1 MPHVITKLKLENFKG
16 IKKGEIELAPLTI
29 LIGPNNAGK
38 TTVLEALFLA
48 SNPLRKTP
56 YIAERDEL
64 RALEVVGEIHK
75 TLEHKG
81 FLFLFNYYLSDYAEI
96 TCWIKDSIHRIAF
109 VKRGMDLLVETNA
122 KVSSRSDGERDLYI
136 LAELYNF
143 TLQHSPIIYC
153 DKPIIENSVM
163 FHPLLYKLGVRY
175 IRYNWTP
182 LANAGVFMKVAE
194 DVSHLSA
201 EKYTDLTLEAFV
213 REELELNMYTRER
226 RRIRV
231 GDIGDGI
238 QSLVIY
244 KILVEGYSP
253 SIILWD
259 DIESHL
265 NPRILMYIADWVDD
279 MVSRDKK
286 QVVIS
291 THSLEAAELLAGAS
305 GHARIILMKLDKGL
319 LKTKVLSPDELEEL
333 RKLGVDV
340 RMAEGVLL

>member
-1 MPHVITKLKLENFKG
+1 MITKLKLENFKG

-29 LIGPNNAGK
+29 LLGPNNAGK
-38 TTVLEALFLA
+38 TTILEALFLA

-56 YIAERDEL
+56 YITERGEL
-64 RALEVVGEIHK
+64 RALKVVSEIHK

-81 FLFLFNYYLSDYAEI
+81 FLFLLNYYVSNYAEI
-96 TCWIKDSIHRIAF
+96 TCWIKDSIHKIAF
-109 VKRGMDLLVETNA
+109 VKRGMNLLVETNA
-122 KVSSRSDGERDLYI
+122 RVSSNLDGERGLYI
-136 LAELYNF
+136 LAELYGSTF
-143 TLQHSPIIYC
+143 RDSPMIYC
-153 DKPIIENSVM
+153 DKPIIENSIM
-163 FHPLLYKLGVRY
+163 FHPLLYKLGVKY

-182 LANAGVFMKVAE
+182 LANAGILMKVAE

-259 DIESHL
+259 DIEAHL

-279 MVSRDKK
+279 MVSHDKK
-286 QVVIS
+286 QVIIS
-291 THSLEAAELLAGAS
+291 THSLEATELLASAS
-305 GHARIILMKLDKGL
+305 SHAKIMLIKLDKGL

-340 RMAEGVLL
+340 RMAEGILL